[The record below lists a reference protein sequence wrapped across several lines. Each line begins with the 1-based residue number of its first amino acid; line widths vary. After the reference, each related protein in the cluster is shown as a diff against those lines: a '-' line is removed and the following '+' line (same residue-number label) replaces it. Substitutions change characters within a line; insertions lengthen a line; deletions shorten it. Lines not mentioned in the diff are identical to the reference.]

1 MMKRRIYVIHILTIW
16 LLFVPVAMMA
26 QSEWTVSEDK
36 QNTQNPIAFSNESM
50 KAGKAAYMINCK
62 SCHGDPT
69 KNNVLAA
76 LVPTPTDLGKQDFL
90 DKNSDGSLFYKIT
103 EGKATMPQFGSILSE
118 EDRWNVV
125 NYIRSFDANFDA
137 GAAGQQT
144 QVAVSDGSADGIVG
158 PFEIKLFVDQSNYK
172 VDAKL
177 IGMKDGNKIAV
188 PNAELFV
195 GVKRYFS
202 NLPIMSPGATTD
214 NNGIVQSEYPSDL
227 PGNEEG
233 KGYVV
238 AYPVD
243 KEKFGEIIAE
253 AEISLEAIH
262 PVDFDNIRALWHGN
276 QNVPIWLIITY
287 LSIVLIVWGTMFKVV
302 LNIIKIKKIGN

>member
-1 MMKRRIYVIHILTIW
+1 MKTRIYVINILAIL

-26 QSEWTVSEDK
+26 QSDWTVSDDK
-36 QNTQNPIAFSNESM
+36 QNTKNPVTFSEQSVN
-50 KAGKAAYMINCK
+50 AGKGVYMINCK

-76 LVPTPTDLGKQDFL
+76 LVPKPTDLGIQAFL
-90 DKNSDGSLFYKIT
+90 DKNSDGSIFYKIT

-118 EDRWNVV
+118 DDRWNIV
-125 NYIRSFDANFDA
+125 NYIRSFDANFEA
-137 GAAGQQT
+137 PVGST
-144 QVAVSDGSADGIVG
+144 TTEVVSSDGSADGITG
-158 PFEIKLFVDQSNYK
+158 PYEIQLFVDEANHK

-177 IGMKDGNKIAV
+177 IGQKDGNKIAV

-195 GVKRYFS
+195 GIKRYFS
-202 NLPIMSPGATTD
+202 NLPVMSVGATTD
-214 NNGIVQSEYPSDL
+214 ANGIIQSEYPHDL
-227 PGNEEG
+227 PGNEDG
-233 KGYVV
+233 KGFII

-243 KEKFGEIIAE
+243 TEKYGEINAE

-262 PVDFDNIRALWHGN
+262 PVDFASIRALWAGN
-276 QNVPIWLIITY
+276 QNVPIWLIVTY
-287 LSIVLIVWGTMFKVV
+287 LSMVLIVWGTMFKVV